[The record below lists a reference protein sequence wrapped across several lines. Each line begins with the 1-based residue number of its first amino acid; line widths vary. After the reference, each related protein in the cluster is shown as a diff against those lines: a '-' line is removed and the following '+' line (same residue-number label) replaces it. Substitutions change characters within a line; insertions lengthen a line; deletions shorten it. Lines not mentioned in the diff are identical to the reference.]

1 MGLCSGAEREFAC
14 TGEAEPRGSSCVLY
28 DTYNTFCT
36 IHIRNIGR
44 YEWGLLV
51 LRHRGWWTPRS
62 LVVNSNIPYT
72 HRGWWTP
79 RSLHSQIPY
88 TLTVHS
94 QGGKN
99 SNIPYTLTASKIP
112 GGELQYPLHS
122 HSPFPRGKPGV
133 SLRAVSSKSAWT
145 GNLTLS
151 QSIYPSLLSETRT
164 STIPSRPRLRP
175 LDVDRCRSD
184 LEFHWRVTGVN
195 SGCAN
200 R

>member
-1 MGLCSGAEREFAC
+1 MNGASVVASLSLTSPLITPS

-51 LRHRGWWTPRS
+51 LRHRGVVDSKIPGGELQYPLHSSRVVDSKILTLSDPLHSHSPFPRGKKLQYPLHSHTPRS

-122 HSPFPRGKPGV
+122 HSPFPRKT
-133 SLRAVSSKSAWT
+133 AM
-145 GNLTLS
+145 
-151 QSIYPSLLSETRT
+151 I
-164 STIPSRPRLRP
+164 
-175 LDVDRCRSD
+175 
-184 LEFHWRVTGVN
+184 
-195 SGCAN
+195 
-200 R
+200 